1 MPPTRIKFN
10 VRGAGTYKAAAN
22 GNSASL
28 ESFQAPQMKLFS
40 GQLTAI
46 VQTEETPGTIYFEA
60 SSPGVKSARIEL
72 ISR

>member
-1 MPPTRIKFN
+1 
-10 VRGAGTYKAAAN
+10 
-22 GNSASL
+22 
-28 ESFQAPQMKLFS
+28 MKLCS